1 MIEYTEAVVRCTLG
15 QEEMEVMAAKS
26 FDKIKKDINDERT
39 RRSNLTR
46 ADLKKAYLE
55 LKNNNFD
62 SSMRIKFAADLA
74 ESNEISYHYEFI
86 IKDWEQNLNLYLENG
101 FYKHDREGI
110 VLLFG
115 KLDENIDE
123 KVKVYTAYLLA
134 KALSQLKHREFYLP
148 FCNKACDILVSLL
161 DTNDDNLRCK
171 VIIAIGFIGASNE
184 IELLAHQLLCDEE
197 ALCRAW
203 SASSLMQ
210 MMFHRVK
217 IEELQERTILSFLE
231 GISSEMDLYTLG
243 IMIEAAQTI
252 FGKRWI
258 SSSAV
263 ESEET
268 AAIEKAR
275 KTAVRFL
282 RK

>member
-1 MIEYTEAVVRCTLG
+1 MIEYTETVVRCTLG
-15 QEEMEVMAAKS
+15 QEEREVMAAEAV
-26 FDKIKKDINDERT
+26 DKIKKDINDEKT

-46 ADLKKAYLE
+46 ADLEKSYIELE
-55 LKNNNFD
+55 SNNFD
-62 SSMRIKFAADLA
+62 SGMRIKFAADLA
-74 ESNEISYHYEFI
+74 ESNEISYHYELI

-134 KALSQLKHREFYLP
+134 KALSQLKHREFYLT
-148 FCNKACDILVSLL
+148 FCNKAWDILVSLL

>member
-74 ESNEISYHYEFI
+74 ESNEISYHYELI

-134 KALSQLKHREFYLP
+134 KALSQLKHREFYLT

>member
-1 MIEYTEAVVRCTLG
+1 MIEYTETVVRCTIG
-15 QEEMEVMAAKS
+15 QEEREVMAAEAV
-26 FDKIKKDINDERT
+26 DKIKKDINDERI
-39 RRSNLTR
+39 RRGNLSR
-46 ADLKKAYLE
+46 ADLEKAFLE
-55 LKNNNFD
+55 LGNNKFD
-62 SSMRIKFAADLA
+62 SGMRIKFAADLA
-74 ESNEISYHYEFI
+74 ESDEISYHYELI
-86 IKDWEQNLNLYLENG
+86 IKDWELNLNLYLENG

-110 VLLFG
+110 EFLFG
-115 KLDENIDE
+115 KLDENLDE

-171 VIIAIGFIGASNE
+171 IIIAIGWIGASNE

-217 IEELQERTILSFLE
+217 IEELQERTKLSFLE
-231 GISSEMDLYTLG
+231 GISSEMDLYTSG
-243 IMIEAAQTI
+243 IMIEAVQTI

-263 ESEET
+263 ESEEPAT
-268 AAIEKAR
+268 IEKAR
-275 KTAVRFL
+275 KSAVRFL

>member
-1 MIEYTEAVVRCTLG
+1 MIEYIEAVVRRTLG
-15 QEEMEVMAAKS
+15 QEEREVMAAES
-26 FDKIKKDINDERT
+26 VDKIKKDINNERI

-46 ADLKKAYLE
+46 ADLEKSYLE
-55 LKNNNFD
+55 LENNNFD
-62 SSMRIKFAADLA
+62 SGMRIKFAADLA
-74 ESNEISYHYEFI
+74 ESNEISYHYELI

-110 VLLFG
+110 EFLFG
-115 KLDENIDE
+115 KLDENLDE
-123 KVKVYTAYLLA
+123 KVKIYTAYLLA
-134 KALSQLKHREFYLP
+134 KALSQLKHREFYVP

-171 VIIAIGFIGASNE
+171 VIIAIGWIGVSNE

-217 IEELQERTILSFLE
+217 IEELQERTKLSFLE
-231 GISSEMDLYTLG
+231 GISSEMDLYASG

-263 ESEET
+263 EREESAT
-268 AAIEKAR
+268 IEKAR
-275 KTAVRFL
+275 KSAVHFF

>member
-1 MIEYTEAVVRCTLG
+1 MIEYTETVVRCTLG

-55 LKNNNFD
+55 LKNSNLD
-62 SSMRIKFAADLA
+62 SGMRIKFAADLA
-74 ESNEISYHYEFI
+74 ESNEISYHYELI

-110 VLLFG
+110 EFLFG
-115 KLDENIDE
+115 KLDENLDE
-123 KVKVYTAYLLA
+123 KIIVYTAYLLA
-134 KALSQLKHREFYLP
+134 KALSQLKHREFYLA

-171 VIIAIGFIGASNE
+171 VIIAIGWIGASNE

-197 ALCRAW
+197 AICRAW

-210 MMFHRVK
+210 MMFNRVK
-217 IEELQERTILSFLE
+217 IEELQERTKLSFLE
-231 GISSEMDLYTLG
+231 GISSEMDLYASG

-263 ESEET
+263 ESEEP

-275 KTAVRFL
+275 KSAVRFL

>member
-1 MIEYTEAVVRCTLG
+1 MIEYIEAVVRRTLG
-15 QEEMEVMAAKS
+15 QEEREVMAAES
-26 FDKIKKDINDERT
+26 VDKIKKDINNERI

-46 ADLKKAYLE
+46 ADLEKSYLE
-55 LKNNNFD
+55 LENNNFD
-62 SSMRIKFAADLA
+62 SGMRIKFAADLA
-74 ESNEISYHYEFI
+74 ESNEISYHYELI

-110 VLLFG
+110 EFLFG
-115 KLDENIDE
+115 KLDENLDE
-123 KVKVYTAYLLA
+123 KVKIYTAYLLA
-134 KALSQLKHREFYLP
+134 KALSQLKHREFYVP

-217 IEELQERTILSFLE
+217 IEELQERTKLSFLE
-231 GISSEMDLYTLG
+231 GISSEMDLYASG

-263 ESEET
+263 EREESAT
-268 AAIEKAR
+268 IEKAR
-275 KTAVRFL
+275 KSAVHFF

>member
-1 MIEYTEAVVRCTLG
+1 
-15 QEEMEVMAAKS
+15 MAAES
-26 FDKIKKDINDERT
+26 VDKIKKDINNERI

-46 ADLKKAYLE
+46 ADLEKSYLE
-55 LKNNNFD
+55 LENNNFD
-62 SSMRIKFAADLA
+62 SGMRIKFAADLA
-74 ESNEISYHYEFI
+74 ESNEISYHYELI

-110 VLLFG
+110 EFLFG
-115 KLDENIDE
+115 KLDENLDE
-123 KVKVYTAYLLA
+123 KVKIYTAYLLA
-134 KALSQLKHREFYLP
+134 KALSQLKHREFYVP

-171 VIIAIGFIGASNE
+171 VIIAIGWIGVSNE

-217 IEELQERTILSFLE
+217 IEELQERTKLSFLE
-231 GISSEMDLYTLG
+231 GISSEMDLYASG

-263 ESEET
+263 EREESAT
-268 AAIEKAR
+268 IEKAR
-275 KTAVRFL
+275 KSAVHFF

>member
-1 MIEYTEAVVRCTLG
+1 MAAEAV
-15 QEEMEVMAAKS
+15 
-26 FDKIKKDINDERT
+26 DKIKKDINYERT
-39 RRSNLTR
+39 RRRNLTR
-46 ADLKKAYLE
+46 ADLEKAYLE
-55 LKNNNFD
+55 LENNNFD
-62 SSMRIKFAADLA
+62 SGMRIKFAADLA
-74 ESNEISYHYEFI
+74 ESNEISYHYKLI

-110 VLLFG
+110 VLLLG
-115 KLDENIDE
+115 KLNENIDE

-134 KALSQLKHREFYLP
+134 KVLSQLKHREFYLP

-161 DTNDDNLRCK
+161 DINDDNLRCK
-171 VIIAIGFIGASNE
+171 VIIALGWIGSSNE
-184 IELLAHQLLCDEE
+184 IELLMHQMLCDEE
-197 ALCRAW
+197 AICRAW

-217 IEELQERTILSFLE
+217 MEELQEKTKLSFFE
-231 GISSEMDLYTLG
+231 GISSEMDLYASG

-263 ESEET
+263 ESEEP

-275 KTAVRFL
+275 KSAVRFYGSNQDC
-282 RK
+282 

>member
-1 MIEYTEAVVRCTLG
+1 M
-15 QEEMEVMAAKS
+15 K
-26 FDKIKKDINDERT
+26 
-39 RRSNLTR
+39 
-46 ADLKKAYLE
+46 LE
-55 LKNNNFD
+55 L
-62 SSMRIKFAADLA
+62 
-74 ESNEISYHYEFI
+74 
-86 IKDWEQNLNLYLENG
+86 
-101 FYKHDREGI
+101 
-110 VLLFG
+110 
-115 KLDENIDE
+115 NIDE

-134 KALSQLKHREFYLP
+134 KVLSQLKHREFYLP

-184 IELLAHQLLCDEE
+184 IELLAHQLLYDEE

-217 IEELQERTILSFLE
+217 IEELQERTKLSFLE
-231 GISSEMDLYTLG
+231 GISSEMDLYTSG

-263 ESEET
+263 ESEEP

-275 KTAVRFL
+275 KSAVRFL